1 MSNREQAVTK
11 AQWQA
16 LYDDEAAL
24 VQSPEGHQQALIEL
38 AETLRAQGVI
48 GDAELAELLENA
60 DAAYQWGVE
69 AQITEELNRKDLQP

>member
-38 AETLRAQGVI
+38 AEALRAQGVI
-48 GDAELAELLENA
+48 EDAELADLLENA

>member
-1 MSNREQAVTK
+1 MGIRDQAVTK

-24 VQSPEGHQQALIEL
+24 VKSPEGHQHALIEL
-38 AETLRAQGVI
+38 AEALRAQGVI
-48 GDAELAELLENA
+48 DDAELAELLESA

>member
-1 MSNREQAVTK
+1 MDKSEQAATR

-16 LYDDEAAL
+16 RYEDEAAL

-38 AETLRAQGVI
+38 AETLRGQGVI
-48 GDAELAELLENA
+48 DDAELADLLESA

>member
-1 MSNREQAVTK
+1 MGKSEQAATR
-11 AQWQA
+11 AQWQTM
-16 LYDDEAAL
+16 YDDKVAL

-38 AETLRAQGVI
+38 AEALSAKGVI
-48 GDAELAELLENA
+48 DDAELAELLESA

>member
-1 MSNREQAVTK
+1 MGNREQAVTM

-16 LYDDEAAL
+16 LYDDQAAL
-24 VQSPEGHQQALIEL
+24 VKSPEGHQHALIEL
-38 AETLRAQGVI
+38 AEALRAQGVI
-48 GDAELAELLENA
+48 DDAELAELLESA

>member
-1 MSNREQAVTK
+1 MGNREQAVTK

-16 LYDDEAAL
+16 LYDDGAAL
-24 VQSPEGHQQALIEL
+24 VKSPEGHQHALIEL
-38 AETLRAQGVI
+38 AEALRAQGVI
-48 GDAELAELLENA
+48 DDAELAELLESA

>member
-1 MSNREQAVTK
+1 MGKSEQAATR

-16 LYDDEAAL
+16 MYDDKVAL

-38 AETLRAQGVI
+38 AEALRAQGVI
-48 GDAELAELLENA
+48 DDAELADLLENA